1 MINAISTQTQRIGWV
16 DGAKGLCALIVVLFH
31 TLITI
36 NGERNTYS
44 LHPPITH
51 NLWDGNFAVSV
62 FIILSTILI
71 CHSIEMHR
79 DQLMSRYRYL
89 VLKRYFR
96 LLIPVGAVILI
107 MYFANLLGLF
117 YADEYGDKTGN
128 TWLTGRTETFI
139 HLPGTILFAP
149 LGGGSVLPVTWM
161 LRYVCLGTMWVVV
174 LDILLS
180 HRQLYSQLILLSFC
194 TYIAWKCDFYYVN
207 VVYGYALYNLCIIL
221 SPNMLFKY
229 IMCGVSLFVFVISDY
244 LVLTDEG
251 NMIRAI
257 CFVTM
262 LVTSGILQRAFSFA
276 PLMWLGKTSMSIYL
290 LHLLVIYSVTCRMA
304 DSLPH
309 TTINQ
314 CFIILSTIIGS
325 IVVAFLFTK
334 YIEPKLNK
342 ITDYIVSKLI

>member
-1 MINAISTQTQRIGWV
+1 MTSANNRLGWV
-16 DGAKGLCALIVVLFH
+16 DGAKGLSAIIVVLCH
-31 TLITI
+31 TLVTIDGVGITKSF
-36 NGERNTYS
+36 RP
-44 LHPPITH
+44 LITH

-117 YADEYGDKTGN
+117 YAEEYGMKTGN
-128 TWLTGRTETFI
+128 QWLTGITESLL
-139 HLPGTILFAP
+139 HLPGVILFAP
-149 LGGGSVLPVTWM
+149 LGGAYTVLRVTWM
-161 LRYVCLGTMWVVV
+161 LPYVCLGTMWVVV

-207 VVYGYALYNLCIIL
+207 VVYGYALYNSCIIL

-314 CFIILSTIIGS
+314 CFIVLSTIIGS

-342 ITDYIVSKLI
+342 ITDLLVSKLR

>member
-1 MINAISTQTQRIGWV
+1 MTSANNRLGWV
-16 DGAKGLCALIVVLFH
+16 DGAKGLSAIIVVLCH
-31 TLITI
+31 TLVTIDGVGITTSF
-36 NGERNTYS
+36 RPT
-44 LHPPITH
+44 ITH

-96 LLIPVGAVILI
+96 LLIPVGTVILI

-117 YADEYGDKTGN
+117 YAEEYGIKTGN
-128 TWLTGRTETFI
+128 QWLTGITESLL
-139 HLPGTILFAP
+139 HLPGVILFAP
-149 LGGGSVLPVTWM
+149 LGGAYTILRVTWM
-161 LRYVCLGTMWVVV
+161 LPYVCLGTMWVVV
-174 LDILLS
+174 LDLLLS
-180 HRQLYSQLILLSFC
+180 NRQLYSQLILLFFC

-207 VVYGYALYNLCIIL
+207 VVFGYALYNFMKDISTVLL
-221 SPNMLFKY
+221 LKYVMGGVGLF
-229 IMCGVSLFVFVISDY
+229 LFVISDY
-244 LVLTDEG
+244 VVLTDEG

-276 PLMWLGKTSMSIYL
+276 PLMWIGKISMSIYL
-290 LHLLVIYSVTCRMA
+290 LHLLVIYSVTCRMS

-309 TTINQ
+309 TVLNQYLMILVTIVGTI
-314 CFIILSTIIGS
+314 FI
-325 IVVAFLFTK
+325 AYLFTE
-334 YIEPKLNK
+334 YVEPKLNK
-342 ITDYIVSKLI
+342 ITDIIVGKLK